1 MCSCTRPYPGA
12 GPGVSVWGPQP
23 IKSCTRGFRGSVLC
37 ASSSFISD
45 QSGHRGEESHFSGG
59 RAIPAGC
66 SRACQ
71 NAQLSKTKLL
81 ETAALWPGFAFC
93 GTRIP
98 SVGVSTQ
105 DYFPVPLGRGTG
117 PDCCLDLCTAYRA
130 PSMFQSFTVPF
141 KTQQLM
147 PDCGHAES

>member
-37 ASSSFISD
+37 ASSSFLSD

-71 NAQLSKTKLL
+71 NAQLVL
-81 ETAALWPGFAFC
+81 ENEAAGDGLHSGLDL
-93 GTRIP
+93 P
-98 SVGVSTQ
+98 SVALVSPLWV
-105 DYFPVPLGRGTG
+105 FPHRATFLCLWVGEQVP
-117 PDCCLDLCTAYRA
+117 
-130 PSMFQSFTVPF
+130 TVAWICALHTEHPACF
-141 KTQQLM
+141 SPLLYPLK
-147 PDCGHAES
+147 PNS